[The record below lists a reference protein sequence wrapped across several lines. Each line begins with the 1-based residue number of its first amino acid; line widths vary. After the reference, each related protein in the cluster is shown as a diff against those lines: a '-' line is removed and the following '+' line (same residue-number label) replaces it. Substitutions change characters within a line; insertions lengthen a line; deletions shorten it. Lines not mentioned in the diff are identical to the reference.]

1 MRLLAPNRAM
11 DIPKHNTSPNQ
22 GAASLSSQ
30 DETLAQL
37 RRRLADIQAGTY
49 VPEPPPTGHSAPD
62 RARSAADQAR
72 SSDQAPSSDHAPFT
86 AGGGSTAGSGSGASQ
101 SRGGQSSSGQL
112 SAGRSGA
119 VQPRAGRRRRSSAPA
134 PDAFKEDGFGEE
146 APSDEPWA
154 EDGAGRSIG
163 RGKRGKRNAARGTDQ
178 PEEEPQPLTAEEA
191 YSEAKAIVLRQL
203 TASPKSRKQLETK
216 LAEREIPADA
226 AAAVL
231 DRFEEVQLVDDAEF
245 AQLWVRS
252 RSQSK
257 SLARGALRRELAEK
271 GIAPD
276 LAAEALE
283 QISSEDELESA
294 RELARR
300 KLQRSADLSDR
311 TVRDKQTRRLVG
323 MLARKGYSPS
333 LGFRVAAEVIG
344 EVRTAR
350 GDTV

>member
-1 MRLLAPNRAM
+1 MDTPQQNNRQQ
-11 DIPKHNTSPNQ
+11 NTPQQSPPRS
-22 GAASLSSQ
+22 GTGQ

-37 RRRLADIQAGTY
+37 RQRLADIQAGTAQA
-49 VPEPPPTGHSAPD
+49 SADDP
-62 RARSAADQAR
+62 AG
-72 SSDQAPSSDHAPFT
+72 APANERNRP
-86 AGGGSTAGSGSGASQ
+86 
-101 SRGGQSSSGQL
+101 
-112 SAGRSGA
+112 GRT
-119 VQPRAGRRRRSSAPA
+119 AGRRKAAGSKDSSGESDPEAGWE
-134 PDAFKEDGFGEE
+134 AFKEDGFGEE
-146 APSDEPWA
+146 ATADEPWA
-154 EDGAGRSIG
+154 EADAAGISSG
-163 RGKRGKRNAARGTDQ
+163 RRRNKRGKPGGTGGSGQQADA
-178 PEEEPQPLTAEEA
+178 ETLTPEEA
-191 YSEAKAIVLRQL
+191 YSEAKAIVLRQV

-216 LAEREIPADA
+216 LAERDIPAES

-283 QISSEDELESA
+283 QVSDEDELEAA

-300 KLQRSADLSDR
+300 KLQRSADLADR

-323 MLARKGYSPS
+323 ILARKGYSPS
-333 LGFRVAAEVIG
+333 LGFRVASEVIAA
-344 EVRTAR
+344 VREER
-350 GDTV
+350 GDSV

>member
-1 MRLLAPNRAM
+1 MDTSQQNTQKNTRA
-11 DIPKHNTSPNQ
+11 
-22 GAASLSSQ
+22 AAGQ

-37 RRRLADIQAGTY
+37 RQRLADIQAGTAQAPAD
-49 VPEPPPTGHSAPD
+49 VPSGVPAG
-62 RARSAADQAR
+62 RARAGKPAR
-72 SSDQAPSSDHAPFT
+72 RRKPA
-86 AGGGSTAGSGSGASQ
+86 GSTD
-101 SRGGQSSSGQL
+101 SSGD
-112 SAGRSGA
+112 GD
-119 VQPRAGRRRRSSAPA
+119 V
-134 PDAFKEDGFGEE
+134 FKEDGFGEE
-146 APSDEPWA
+146 AAADEPWA
-154 EDGAGRSIG
+154 EADTAGKSAGARK
-163 RGKRGKRNAARGTDQ
+163 RGKRGGTG
-178 PEEEPQPLTAEEA
+178 EPAEPDAEPLTPEEA

-216 LAEREIPADA
+216 LAERDIPAES

-283 QISSEDELESA
+283 QVSDEDELEAA

-300 KLQRSADLSDR
+300 KLQRSADLADR

-333 LGFRVAAEVIG
+333 LGFRVANEVIAA
-344 EVRTAR
+344 VREER
-350 GDTV
+350 GDSV